1 MRLENIENA
10 YEKLK
15 DLTRGNDLKKEQ
27 YLEFVKNLDI
37 SQKNKDYLTNLNPRN
52 YIGVASKLK

>member
-15 DLTRGNDLKKEQ
+15 DFTRGKNLNKEQ
-27 YLEFVKNLDI
+27 YLEFVENLDI
-37 SQKNKDYLTNLNPRN
+37 TQNNKVYLKSLNPRN
-52 YIGVASKLK
+52 YIGVATKLK

>member
-1 MRLENIENA
+1 MRLENLENA

-15 DLTRGNDLKKEQ
+15 DLTRGRNLKKEQ
-27 YLEFVKNLDI
+27 YLEFIENLDI
-37 SQKNKDYLTNLNPRN
+37 SQNNKDYLKNLNPRN